1 MTIDLRHAIKG
12 LSNREFNTLRFIIE
26 SAKKEGIT
34 LSELAEF
41 FLEELVEVDA
51 LMENLP
57 W

>member
-26 SAKKEGIT
+26 SAKKEGVT

-41 FLEELVEVDA
+41 FLEEQVEVDA